1 MQKTDKSYRRSI
13 SRVMENY
20 IPDSVRTKLNRSKS
34 WKYGYNEQ
42 FDMVVISKDG
52 TVGDVIEIN
61 ELLIALPEQQ
71 KKIRFE
77 EWGNKEQKWTRYQVP
92 NDLRYFDK
100 YYKDEANIESK
111 LKEVFNKHKDF
122 IDDDISRKFNG
133 DWFMNDG
140 DPCVVVSKTAFGEI
154 SAVLFN
160 DACKSPQL
168 VVGHDYQKV
177 TPLAKVDVTVEVK
190 G

>member
-1 MQKTDKSYRRSI
+1 MITIKNKKHVTSARLG
-13 SRVMENY
+13 E
-20 IPDSVRTKLNRSKS
+20 LN
-34 WKYGYNEQ
+34 
-42 FDMVVISKDG
+42 
-52 TVGDVIEIN
+52 
-61 ELLIALPEQQ
+61 L
-71 KKIRFE
+71 
-77 EWGNKEQKWTRYQVP
+77 
-92 NDLRYFDK
+92 
-100 YYKDEANIESK
+100 
-111 LKEVFNKHKDF
+111 
-122 IDDDISRKFNG
+122 G

-168 VVGHDYQKV
+168 VVRHDYQKV